1 LSHFIPELVNVS
13 RETLQVQEGPWTED
27 LMEIIRK
34 GLVVVVLFKLSQQ
47 APVDGVALSVEEN
60 SKSGVIL

>member
-1 LSHFIPELVNVS
+1 MSRALSHFIPELVNVS

-34 GLVVVVLFKLSQQ
+34 GLVVVVMFKLS
-47 APVDGVALSVEEN
+47 
-60 SKSGVIL
+60 

>member
-1 LSHFIPELVNVS
+1 MSHFIPELVNVS

-27 LMEIIRK
+27 LMEIIRE
-34 GLVVVVLFKLSQQ
+34 GLVLVVLFKLSQQ
-47 APVDGVALSVEEN
+47 APVDAVALRVEEK